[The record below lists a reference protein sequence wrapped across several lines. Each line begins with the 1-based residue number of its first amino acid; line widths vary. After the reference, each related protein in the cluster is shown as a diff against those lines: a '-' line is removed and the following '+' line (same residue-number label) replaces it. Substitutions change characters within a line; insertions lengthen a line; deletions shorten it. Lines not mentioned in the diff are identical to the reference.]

1 MVKSFPQYT
10 HQNVCFKTLLP
21 RLQNFKEFE
30 YKKVAKKYNTYAVAK
45 RNASSTISLSKNKR
59 RDFVVD
65 SQQKRGIK

>member
-1 MVKSFPQYT
+1 MVESFSQYT
-10 HQNVCFKTLLP
+10 HQKVCCKTLLP

-30 YKKVAKKYNTYAVAK
+30 YKKVAKKYTYAVAK
-45 RNASSTISLSKNKR
+45 RNASFTISLSKNKR